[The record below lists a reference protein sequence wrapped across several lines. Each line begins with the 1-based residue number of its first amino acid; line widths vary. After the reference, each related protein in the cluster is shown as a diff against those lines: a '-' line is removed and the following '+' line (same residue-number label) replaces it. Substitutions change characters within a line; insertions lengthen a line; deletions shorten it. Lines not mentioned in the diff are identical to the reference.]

1 MKLLY
6 CTVLDFNYE
15 PKPMMVILVVGS
27 QSGSVLVLNE
37 STMKN
42 KYEITLNLSYHVQ
55 VKILKLLV
63 RRTMTFLKLTRNN

>member
-15 PKPMMVILVVGS
+15 PKPMMVILLVGS

-37 STMKN
+37 GIMKN
-42 KYEITLNLSYHVQ
+42 KYEIPLNYHVQ
-55 VKILKLLV
+55 VKILKISQ
-63 RRTMTFLKLTRNN
+63 RASR

>member
-15 PKPMMVILVVGS
+15 PKLMMVILVVGS

-37 STMKN
+37 GIMKN
-42 KYEITLNLSYHVQ
+42 KYEIPLNY
-55 VKILKLLV
+55 
-63 RRTMTFLKLTRNN
+63 